1 LNLAPGIVRFVAV
14 IPLRL
19 LTSLLAC
26 VVIPASAASV
36 ASGVA
41 LQAGVARADITPDPA
56 MLNWTTTPSRPY
68 GEVHDPLFARA
79 LVLFDGNTR
88 IAILQWDLLDARE
101 FAVARVRGAVSHA
114 TGIPEGHIIISAS
127 HNHSGPKS
135 EMSAQHNLRREEQTS
150 RPAQAMPVYRA
161 WADRLVDTC
170 VDLVKKAS
178 AAAQPAS
185 LSIGRA
191 YAGDW
196 MFNRRPVKPDGTVVS
211 MLSPPNPHVLGSGL
225 KFGLVD
231 PTLTVLGLRD
241 RAGNNICTVFH
252 LPMHAVAIYGASKA
266 VSADWPGRVAD
277 LLREKMGGE
286 TMFLQGCAGDIVPA
300 RRGFEAVET
309 MSPLLATRAAA
320 AEKVAVKLPPSR
332 IQIAR
337 ARIGLPAT
345 PQAAED
351 YERPDI
357 GAEVMAVS
365 FGPLALVTLPGEPL
379 QELATAIQQRS
390 TFPHT
395 IVLGYANGRGVG
407 YVGLP
412 GGKAKGGY
420 EMTDV
425 GAGTDEAGSALVETA
440 VRLLRD
446 VAIASAK

>member
-1 LNLAPGIVRFVAV
+1 
-14 IPLRL
+14 
-19 LTSLLAC
+19 
-26 VVIPASAASV
+26 
-36 ASGVA
+36 
-41 LQAGVARADITPDPA
+41 VARADITPDPA
-56 MLNWTTTPSRPY
+56 MLNWTTTPARPY
-68 GEVHDPLFARA
+68 GEVHDPLFARV
-79 LVLFDGNTR
+79 LVLFDGSTR
-88 IAILQWDLLDARE
+88 IAILQWDLLDARD
-101 FAVARVRGAVSHA
+101 FAVARVRSAVSRA
-114 TGIPEGHIIISAS
+114 TGIPEGHII

-135 EMSAQHNLRREEQTS
+135 EMPPERGLRREEQTS
-150 RPAQAMPVYRA
+150 RPAQVMPVYRA

-178 AAAQPAS
+178 AEAQPAS

-211 MLSPPNPHVLGSGL
+211 MLQPPNPHVLGNGL
-225 KFGLVD
+225 RFGIVD
-231 PTLTVLGLRD
+231 PTLTILGLRD

-252 LPMHAVAIYGASKA
+252 LPIHAVAIYGASKA

-277 LLREKMGGE
+277 LLREKVGGE
-286 TMFLQGCAGDIVPA
+286 TLFLQGCAGDIVPA

-309 MSPLLATRAAA
+309 MSPLIAMRAAA
-320 AEKVAVKLPPSR
+320 AEKVAVKLPPAR

-351 YERPDI
+351 YGRPDI
-357 GAEVMAVS
+357 EAEVMAVS
-365 FGPLALVTLPGEPL
+365 FGALALVTLPGEPL
-379 QELATAIQQRS
+379 QELATVIQQRS
-390 TFPHT
+390 PFPHT
-395 IVLGYANGRGVG
+395 LVLGYANGRGVG

-446 VAIASAK
+446 ISTARTD